1 MKTKPIFL
9 LGTGRCGSTLVQRI
23 LNSSPEVLILGE
35 HNGFL
40 ISLAEAYF
48 SLTSTPNV
56 RKWIFDPGFDT
67 NEMIAAARDP
77 KFFSAWLNSF
87 TIKRVR
93 YNFRRMIAGVL
104 ADEIDLVH
112 VRWGFKEIRYGENDR
127 VLPMLLE
134 LYPEASY
141 IFIFRNV
148 MDTIKS
154 MLTAW
159 RPNLPD
165 RLDDLGI
172 SRKEISK
179 TIMEYANRWANQND
193 KLLDFSDKYP
203 DNSLIVK
210 YEHLSENGND
220 VVDRIFSFI
229 DISRPDEVEKVLMSK
244 TGATSHKYHG
254 NTMALWL
261 MEEQDRIFERVAKV
275 RERLGY

>member
-56 RKWIFDPGFDT
+56 RKWIFNPGFDT

-87 TIKRVR
+87 TIKRVQH
-93 YNFRRMIAGVL
+93 NFRRLIAGVL
-104 ADEIDLVH
+104 AEEIDLDQ

-159 RPNLPD
+159 RPNLSD
-165 RLDDLGI
+165 RLENGKI

-179 TIMEYANRWANQND
+179 IIMEFANRWATQNEN
-193 KLLDFSDKYP
+193 LLDFADKHSG
-203 DNSLIVK
+203 NSFIVK
-210 YEHLSENGND
+210 YEVLFENGND
-220 VVDRIFSFI
+220 VVARLFSFI
-229 DISRPDEVEKVLMSK
+229 EISRPGKVKKVLMSK
-244 TGATSHKYHG
+244 TGATSHKSHG
-254 NTMALWL
+254 ETMGLWL
-261 MEEQDRIFERVAKV
+261 KEEQDRIFERVAKV